1 MVYRKNRQMLTM
13 QALMATFIVLYF
25 IVGTLFPEIPAVVYV
40 IGAIAGGAGI
50 YIVYRR
56 VSARSM
62 EIVAD
67 ERDER
72 NSARSMA
79 LTFRVLTPAYYAAG
93 VLSYALSDIGTTV
106 HTVGLVLVAIGMLQ
120 MVFQGIVSVV
130 LDTRTR

>member
-1 MVYRKNRQMLTM
+1 M

-79 LTFRVLTPAYYAAG
+79 LTFRVPTPAYYPAG

-120 MVFQGIVSVV
+120 MVFHGIVSVV

>member
-79 LTFRVLTPAYYAAG
+79 LTFRVLTPAYYTAG